1 MHRLNGHIA
10 FIHRG
15 VTVWNSGQKKWFL
28 WVWWLLLCVVVPVAG
43 PQESMITD
51 MKHLLESSRNELI
64 TLKAEMRNL
73 KQELANSLKMNND
86 MRRTIEI
93 QHEQLTRV
101 SQWQQEPQT
110 PSKNESTSLSN
121 IIIDL
126 RNSYNALKIEN
137 YDLEMENRAKSK
149 TIFLI
154 IMALVIL
161 ALAWLLPR
169 IIKLLRK
176 GKVIP
181 S

>member
-1 MHRLNGHIA
+1 
-10 FIHRG
+10 
-15 VTVWNSGQKKWFL
+15 
-28 WVWWLLLCVVVPVAG
+28 
-43 PQESMITD
+43 
-51 MKHLLESSRNELI
+51 
-64 TLKAEMRNL
+64 MRNL